1 MWVDWSLGAG
11 VCCMCCNFA
20 STLLKWNLVSTCL
33 IHLSSLIAKMCIA
46 EWCET
51 VSLMSTSQ
59 NLIYVLGGSKIFQ
72 SGTSM
77 NFFRQSTSLFT
88 YMLTTFGNAQ
98 YNPCNNNQCSVR
110 INKINA
116 IKYFVFVVAETGWGI
131 VWYANEAEASSSC
144 SAMPHEGVVWAG
156 TSVLSLGFEDN
167 FAMPT
172 YTVQLKLDWFYR
184 YFVLQSL
191 SAIMHGSVLPW

>member
-1 MWVDWSLGAG
+1 
-11 VCCMCCNFA
+11 MCCNFA
-20 STLLKWNLVSTCL
+20 LTLLKLNLLSTYL
-33 IHLSSLIAKMCIA
+33 IHLRGLIAKMCIA

-51 VSLMSTSQ
+51 VSLTSTSQ

-88 YMLTTFGNAQ
+88 YMFTTFENAQ
-98 YNPCNNNQCSVR
+98 YNPCNNNQFSVR

-116 IKYFVFVVAETGWGI
+116 IKFFFVFVVTETGWGI

-144 SAMPHEGVVWAG
+144 SAMPHKGVVWAG
-156 TSVLSLGFEDN
+156 TSVLSLGFEDK
-167 FAMPT
+167 FAMST

-191 SAIMHGSVLPW
+191 SVIMHGSVLPW